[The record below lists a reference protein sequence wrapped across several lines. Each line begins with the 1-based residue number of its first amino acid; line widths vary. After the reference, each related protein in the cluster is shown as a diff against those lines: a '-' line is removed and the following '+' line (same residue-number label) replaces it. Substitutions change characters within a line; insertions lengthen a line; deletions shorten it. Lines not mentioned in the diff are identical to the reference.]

1 MINPMGKIHLLVRSE
16 LALFRIQ
23 TKRKATQTC
32 FKVVALVFI
41 LLALGMLT
49 FAGYKALA
57 YAFGSVF
64 AAIIVALIYGFFG
77 LVLLLISHSI
87 GNNTEQEKLIKE
99 VRELAYK
106 ELSADV
112 DEVKAGVDQVTE
124 DVKRI
129 HDNIATIV
137 GGSSALVGS
146 VTPLLSL
153 LVAALKK
160 DHKKRK

>member
-1 MINPMGKIHLLVRSE
+1 MADPMGKIQLLLRAE

-32 FKVVALVFI
+32 FKIVALVFV
-41 LLALGMLT
+41 LLALAMLT
-49 FAGYKALA
+49 VAGYQALA
-57 YAFGSVF
+57 YMLGSVI
-64 AAIIVALIYGFFG
+64 AAFIIAVVYGVLALI
-77 LVLLLISHSI
+77 LLLISHSI
-87 GNNTEQEKLIKE
+87 GNNTEQEKLVKE

-106 ELSADV
+106 ELGSDV
-112 DEVKAGVDQVTE
+112 DKVKAGVDQVTE

-137 GGSSALVGS
+137 GGSSALVS
-146 VTPLLSL
+146 SITPVLGL
-153 LVAALKK
+153 LVAVLKK